1 MEDNAEEQ
9 QHLPQE
15 FLRSLM
21 PSGLP
26 PSTLRLKV
34 GAPIVLLRNLYP
46 ASGECNWTRLI
57 ITRLGRRC
65 IEGRMLGGEFNG
77 QLRLIPRIK
86 LTTTENY
93 LPYILTRRQYSIR
106 LCFAMTVNKSQV
118 QSLETVGVNV
128 RTSAFTHGQLYVA
141 LSRVTT
147 LQGITILMAENS
159 DGKINNIVYPEVL
172 LRPPDRQL
180 LMQIKPDVYGVV
192 AELCLIRPGCD

>member
-1 MEDNAEEQ
+1 MHSLVFSHFPPASSTTCLSTTCHLPPACSEACTFHPFTLPGELYTYDSIDAVEDNVEEQ

-46 ASGECNWTRLI
+46 VSGECNGTRLI

-86 LTTTENY
+86 LTTTEND
-93 LPYILTRRQYSIR
+93 LPYILNRRQYPIR
-106 LCFAMTVNKSQV
+106 LCLAMTVNKSQ
-118 QSLETVGVNV
+118 G
-128 RTSAFTHGQLYVA
+128 
-141 LSRVTT
+141 
-147 LQGITILMAENS
+147 
-159 DGKINNIVYPEVL
+159 
-172 LRPPDRQL
+172 
-180 LMQIKPDVYGVV
+180 
-192 AELCLIRPGCD
+192 